1 LSKVRD
7 KQIIVRLI
15 VADSVQY
22 SRKFLKRDGVPMQ
35 FKQLLRLVIAGLALN
50 LLLFQSGWDL
60 RRAAAQTVTAL
71 TGQISSTD
79 EGPMEGVLVSAKKS
93 GSTMTFTVV
102 SDEKGRYSF
111 PTKKLEPGQY
121 GLSIRAV
128 GYELMGSSVADVQ
141 SDKTTKADLKLRKTQ
156 DLAVQLTNAEWLA
169 SVPGTQQ
176 QKATLLSCVGCH
188 TVERI
193 ARSKYDATGFA
204 QAILPRMA
212 SYANQSTPLR
222 PQLRLGA
229 RDTALVGEEQA
240 RVQRAQAEWLS
251 TINLSSSSIWQ
262 FPLKTLP
269 RPRGAATRVIITE
282 YDLPRPTIEPHD
294 VIVDADGMAW
304 YSNFGEQTLG
314 KLDPKTGK
322 VTEYP
327 VPEPK
332 KGSPTGTLSIRS
344 DKDGNLWLGMM
355 YQASV
360 AKFNRKTEKF
370 QLWTVPSELNKD
382 NTQINMTSPM
392 SYTVDGKLWA
402 QNNGFAGVHRLD
414 LNSGKW
420 ETWDPFKDSP
430 RGHNIYDVIADSQNN
445 AYFTDIGREHVG
457 RIDAKSGK
465 LTMYETP
472 TKGSGPRRGMMD
484 AQDRLWFGEYRGNK
498 IGMFDT
504 KSEKFQEWAMPTPW
518 SNPYDVA
525 VDKNGEAWT
534 GSMLSDRIARLDSK
548 SGQIVEYLLPKS
560 TNVRRVFVDDST
572 TPVTFWVGSNHGASI
587 IKLEPF
593 D

>member
-1 LSKVRD
+1 M
-7 KQIIVRLI
+7 
-15 VADSVQY
+15 
-22 SRKFLKRDGVPMQ
+22 RKKIF
-35 FKQLLRLVIAGLALN
+35 LALAISAAAVS
-50 LLLFQSGWDL
+50 LFFTANFI
-60 RRAAAQTVTAL
+60 RAASSPGMAL
-71 TGQISSTD
+71 TGRVSSEE
-79 EGPMEGVLVSAKKS
+79 EGAMEGVLVSARKA
-93 GSTMTFTVV
+93 GSTVTITVV
-102 SDEKGRYSF
+102 SDEKGRYNF
-111 PTKKLEPGQY
+111 PSKKLEPGQY
-121 GLSIRAV
+121 AIVVRAV
-128 GYELMGSSVADVQ
+128 GYEVDGAVAATITPAQTAAV
-141 SDKTTKADLKLRKTQ
+141 DLKLRKAQ
-156 DLAVQLTNAEWLA
+156 DLAAQLTNAEWLA
-169 SVPGTQQ
+169 SVPGSEQ
-176 QKATLLSCVGCH
+176 QKSTLLSCVGCH

-193 ARSKYDATGFA
+193 VRSKYDAAGFT

-229 RDTALVGEEQA
+229 RDTALVGEDQA
-240 RVQRAQAEWLS
+240 RLQRMQAEWLS
-251 TINLSSSSIWQ
+251 TINLSASSTWN

-269 RPRGAATRVIITE
+269 RPRGKATQVIITE
-282 YDLPRPTIEPHD
+282 YDLPRPAIEPHD
-294 VIVDADGMAW
+294 VVVDAEGIAW

-322 VTEYP
+322 VMEYP

-332 KGSPTGTLSIRS
+332 KGSPTGALSVRS

-360 AKFNRKTEKF
+360 AKFDRKTEKF
-370 QLWTVPSELNKD
+370 QVWTIPAELNKD

-392 SYTVDGKLWA
+392 SYTVDGKLWT
-402 QNNGFAGVHRLD
+402 QNNGFAGVHRVD
-414 LNSGKW
+414 LKSGTW

-445 AYFTDIGREHVG
+445 AYFTDIGKEHIG
-457 RIDAKSGK
+457 RIDAQTGK
-465 LTMYETP
+465 LTMFETP

-498 IGMFDT
+498 IGVFDT
-504 KSEKFQEWAMPTPW
+504 KSEKFREWAMPTPW

-525 VDKNGEAWT
+525 VDKNGDAWT
-534 GSMLSDRIARLDSK
+534 GSMLSDRIARLDPK
-548 SGQIVEYLLPKS
+548 SGQVVEYLLPKS
-560 TNVRRVFVDDST
+560 TNVRRVFVDNST

-587 IKLEPF
+587 IKLEPL